1 MAYLNVRERRVE
13 AKVAYVG
20 GERSGKE
27 GAFLELRKRLGQS
40 ANVLGDGALTLDV
53 RSLEDRGGDDCPVTV
68 KLVAHQGAPEIAN
81 VTALLSDADGVVVV
95 IDTDPSAHD
104 DNRQA
109 VQVVRQ
115 VLGDRT
121 VPVHLH
127 VVQSELS
134 DFVTPDAVVA
144 ELGATAWPHASTS
157 SNPGDGA
164 YQTFNRVVHD
174 VMEAMTQSD
183 EPEGDTKL
191 VTQAARGEGNPLLSA
206 LRRVL
211 DTTVEQHV
219 RRLGDELTTRI
230 EGGLDARVKALA
242 ERIDL
247 LERGGSTSSVERQ
260 IESMR
265 DRIESIEE
273 GAKVFRH
280 QMVTNSDELLRAA
293 RHTCTREDLA
303 TISTDLRDEVVRSV
317 DASVVASRESV
328 ASITGL
334 RRAVDGLT
342 VEARRA
348 STKEAVSAI
357 ATKLDEIEQ
366 QTAAVGAVVERASAP
381 AATLAGKV
389 DGSREELVRELR
401 ENVGRRLAS
410 LDGALREIATRTETA
425 TTIDE
430 RTARVESLLTELIE
444 ELKKPKKGWF
454 G

>member
-20 GERSGKE
+20 GERSGKRS
-27 GAFLELRKRLGQS
+27 ALVELRKRSGLTS
-40 ANVLGDGALTLDV
+40 ALAGADAFAFDL
-53 RSLEDRGGDDCPVTV
+53 RPRKNGGDDDYPLIV
-68 KLVAHQGAPEIAN
+68 KLVAHEGAPEIAN
-81 VTALLSDADGVVVV
+81 VAPLLSDADAVVVV
-95 IDTDPSAHD
+95 IDVDPSAHD
-104 DNRQA
+104 ENRQA
-109 VQVVRQ
+109 VQVVRD

-134 DFVTPDAVVA
+134 EFVTADAVVA
-144 ELGATAWPHASTS
+144 ELGVTAWPHAATS
-157 SNPGDGA
+157 SSPGDGA
-164 YQTFNRVVHD
+164 YETFNRVVHD

-183 EPEGDTKL
+183 VSESE
-191 VTQAARGEGNPLLSA
+191 TQPVPHAARGEGNPLLSA

-219 RRLGDELTTRI
+219 RRLGEELTTRI
-230 EGGLDARVKALA
+230 ESSLDARVQALA
-242 ERIDL
+242 ARIDL
-247 LERGGSTSSVERQ
+247 MERGGSTASVERQ
-260 IESMR
+260 IESVR
-265 DRIESIEE
+265 DRIEAIED

-334 RRAVDGLT
+334 RRAIDGLT
-342 VEARRA
+342 AEARRA

-357 ATKLDEIEQ
+357 STKLEEMEQ
-366 QTAAVGAVVERASAP
+366 QTMALGAVVERASAP
-381 AATLAGKV
+381 AITLAGKV
-389 DGSREELVRELR
+389 ADSKEELVRELR
-401 ENVGRRLAS
+401 ENVTRRIAS
-410 LDGALREIATRTETA
+410 LDAVLREVAARTETA
-425 TTIDE
+425 ASVDE
-430 RTARVESLLTELIE
+430 RTARVETLLTELIE